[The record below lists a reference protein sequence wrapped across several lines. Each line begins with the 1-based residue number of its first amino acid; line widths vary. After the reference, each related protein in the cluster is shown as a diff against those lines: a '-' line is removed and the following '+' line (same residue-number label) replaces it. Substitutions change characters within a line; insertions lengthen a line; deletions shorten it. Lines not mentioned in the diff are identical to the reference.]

1 MFVFASAVT
10 DPEVF
15 SRAAQAGVARLR
27 EADPTI
33 EQIVFASV
41 GSIFRNYNLI
51 IDQVKD
57 RDDVEALVLIHQ
69 DAEIQDPEF
78 LEKVRAAL
86 ADPDVA
92 IVGCAGAVDVRSI
105 AWWEGSITW
114 ASFTHRYDELGG
126 GEIPAFSWLNESL
139 PPYARLGEVDSI
151 DGFVMALS
159 PWAMRNLRFDESL
172 GRIHGYDFDICM
184 QARTAGKKVV
194 TADLQVVHHHSL
206 RLIED
211 PEAWIDA
218 YMRVPGEVGRGDPHQ
233 RQPRHRLGVA
243 RAPRRG
249 RGLGGAADGRAR
261 GAPAGRALE
270 AARGDAEQPQLADHR
285 AVAAPAP
292 PARTK
297 AAPEDE
303 SGSAAGARPR
313 RHRDAGPR
321 ALGGVR
327 AAVRR
332 RGDRPLRRDPR
343 PRRGRAR
350 ARAAP

>member
-10 DPEVF
+10 DPDIYA
-15 SRAAQAGVARLR
+15 RAANAGVGRLR
-27 EADPTI
+27 EADPSI

-69 DAEIQDPEF
+69 DAEIQDPGF
-78 LEKVRAAL
+78 VDKVRAAL
-86 ADPDVA
+86 EVPEVA

-126 GEIPAFSWLNESL
+126 GEIPAFSWLTESL

-172 GRIHGYDFDICM
+172 GQIHGYDFDICM
-184 QARTAGKKVV
+184 QARAAGKKVV

-206 RLIED
+206 RLID
-211 PEAWIDA
+211 NPESWINA
-218 YMRVPGEVGRGDPHQ
+218 YMRVAEKWEGRS
-233 RQPRHRLGVA
+233 
-243 RAPRRG
+243 RATALATATG
-249 RGLGGAADGRAR
+249 S
-261 GAPAGRALE
+261 GAP
-270 AARGDAEQPQLADHR
+270 
-285 AVAAPAP
+285 
-292 PARTK
+292 
-297 AAPEDE
+297 
-303 SGSAAGARPR
+303 GA
-313 RHRDAGPR
+313 
-321 ALGGVR
+321 
-327 AAVRR
+327 
-332 RGDRPLRRDPR
+332 PR
-343 PRRGRAR
+343 PRRRRRG
-350 ARAAP
+350 